1 MADIQKVNFDYIRK
15 WEGRLSKD
23 KRDRA
28 ARHPV
33 PDGSGYH
40 TNIGVT
46 WQAFLFNGPLLGY
59 HPTPALFYEMP
70 KEIWLRIYKLG
81 YWDSMK
87 ADQINSQAIA
97 EFLVDWAWGSGPS
110 LAARK
115 LQTYLNKHG
124 YGLKIDGVLGAISIG
139 CLNHHIAKKGE
150 RAVFNDLFKEK
161 TAFLKTVPSFKTFG
175 KGWTNR
181 MNDFKAYAETILPPA
196 T

>member
-1 MADIQKVNFDYIRK
+1 MADIQKVNFEYIRK

-23 KRDRA
+23 RRDRA
-28 ARHPV
+28 SRYPV

-59 HPTPALFYEMP
+59 TPTPALFYDMP
-70 KEIWLRIYKLG
+70 KEIWLRIYKIG
-81 YWDSMK
+81 YWDTMK

-115 LQTYLNKHG
+115 LQEYLNKHE
-124 YGLKIDGVLGAISIG
+124 YGLKVDGILGAISIG
-139 CLNHHIAKKGE
+139 SLNHHISKK
-150 RAVFNDLFKEK
+150 ANALCLA
-161 TAFLKTVPSFKTFG
+161 TFLKKKPRFSGLFPVSRPSV
-175 KGWTNR
+175 
-181 MNDFKAYAETILPPA
+181 KAGRTG
-196 T
+196 